1 MTKKI
6 IRGAFDLT
14 FGLFDKPRQPTRVKD
29 TLNSKQ
35 FATIQDL
42 ISEGEI
48 EGFATP
54 SKAGIARETQA
65 YTNASLKDVF
75 LNGQPILRPDANNT
89 NPEASKFNFQNIE
102 FFSRFGTSN
111 QPHIPGSEE
120 TSAPLPNF
128 TPALCTKANGGV
140 VRSLSTGKDA
150 VKVTITFNQIQH
162 LTDKGDVLGLQVD
175 LKIFLEQTLSDG
187 SSTGFQEKIN
197 DTIKGRTGDSYS
209 KEYLIALQSDYTSA
223 QIKVE
228 RITNDRTGETK
239 KDEFS
244 VTLIEEIV
252 DEKQTYPDSA
262 YSQIRID
269 SEQFNT
275 IPSRAY
281 RVRGVK
287 VRIPAESSA
296 SVSAEYTQ
304 SNLIV
309 TVNSSNHDLKE
320 GDTIVFNATNSGTSA
335 PNGTY
340 QVQGEDSTVG
350 TSAPS
355 QNTFDIVVTGLSQT
369 ISSQQ
374 SCTYKLKPH
383 VDLQTGRVNYPKG
396 YIFNGTLGSA
406 QWCSCPALILLD
418 LLTTER
424 YGFGTHIKDSNLDI
438 FSFITASKYANELV
452 DDFQGGQEARFSCN
466 VNIQGAKEAYTL
478 INELAGVMRCF
489 PIWTEG
495 SVSIVQDR
503 PTDSSYLF
511 SLANVTEAGFSYT
524 GSSLR
529 QRHSIIAVS
538 YYNMDSRQI
547 DVEIVGDDV
556 AAPNQLQEDIDR
568 QSKLGIVKKDIKAFA
583 CTSRGQAR
591 RLGKAVLLSEEQET
605 EVVNFSTSIEAGA
618 VVRPGAVISV
628 NDPVKQ
634 GQRRSGRIKSIVN
647 SAQDGVIITVDST
660 EGLNTFI
667 QNNPKCSVILPN
679 GTIETKDVTDILGST
694 ITLDST
700 SLFST
705 TPNVNSIWL
714 LQSDGDGETPQTF
727 RVINVEEQ
735 DGINFA
741 ISAVTYRNEKYQ
753 AIDSTGGI
761 SLPPRNIS
769 SLNKEKDPPSSL
781 SIIERIVVRNN
792 IAIPVLFVSWESVS
806 GVNQYQVQYRF
817 NDSNWN
823 YEVVI
828 KPEFE
833 LSNTQAG
840 TYEFK
845 VFSYNASLTLSATS
859 SDDTIVA
866 KGKREPPANVE
877 NLTMEPVT
885 NKLVRLR
892 WAEAIDPDVI
902 HGGKVYVRHSN
913 KTDGSGTFQNSIDL
927 IEALSGNT
935 TEAVC
940 PSLEGE
946 YILKF
951 RDDQG
956 NFSTGEASIILD
968 LPDLIDSQ
976 QILEDKEHTNG
987 FLGDQTNVQVVGGGL
1002 ELTDPSANL
1011 TGTYDFEN
1019 ILDLGA
1025 VFSLNLKRLVQ
1036 AIGFTV
1042 GAANRID
1049 ELIPVGTFWDDYAPN
1064 GNFDGPEINDVSAS
1078 MAVRTTIAAPS
1089 DSSYANSDFDGKP
1102 FNTFANGTFKGR
1114 GFQFR
1119 LTLRSE
1125 SIAHNISIQ
1134 QLSFL
1139 AAFESRTERS
1149 YVSGS
1154 STSTAPLSSGTNA
1167 NGLDVTFAKPFF
1179 TGATGL
1185 GGATVFPPSIGITIQ
1200 NAALGEYFVIKTDS
1214 NGNYLNAAGSNVNG
1228 LGFNIKILDSS
1239 NNPVDKKFTFQAV
1252 GYGKG
1257 V

>member
-14 FGLFDKPRQPTRVKD
+14 FGLFDRPRQPVRVKD

-54 SKAGIARETQA
+54 SKAGIAKETEA

-75 LNGQPILRPDANNT
+75 LNEQPVLRPDADNA
-89 NPEASKFNFQNIE
+89 NPEASKFNFQNVE

-111 QPHIPGSEE
+111 QPHIPGLEK

-128 TPALCTKANGGV
+128 SPALCTKANNGV

-162 LTDKGDVLGLQVD
+162 LTDKGDVLGLTVK
-175 LKIFLEQTLSDG
+175 LKISLEQTLSNG

-197 DTIKGRTGDSYS
+197 DTIKGRTGDAYS
-209 KEYLIALQSDYTSA
+209 KEYLIPLQSDYTSA

-228 RITNDRTGETK
+228 RITNDRTGESK
-239 KDEFS
+239 QDEFS
-244 VTLIEEIV
+244 VSLIEEII

-287 VRIPAESSA
+287 VRVPAESSA
-296 SVSAEYTQ
+296 SVSAQYTQ

-309 TVNSSNHDLKE
+309 TVNSSNHALKE
-320 GDTIVFNATNSGTSA
+320 GDTIVFDATNSGTSA
-335 PNGTY
+335 PDGTY

-350 TSAPS
+350 TSAPT
-355 QNTFDIVVTGLSQT
+355 QDTFDIVVTGSSQT

-383 VDLQTGRVNYPKG
+383 VDLQTGRVNYPEG

-452 DDFQGGQEARFSCN
+452 DDFQGGLEARFSCN

-556 AAPNQLQEDIDR
+556 VAPNKLQEDIDR
-568 QSKLGIVKKDIKAFA
+568 QLRLGIVKKDIKAFA

-591 RLGKAVLLSEEQET
+591 RLGRAVLLSEEQET

-634 GQRRSGRIKSIVN
+634 GQRRSGRIKSVVN
-647 SAQDGVIITVDST
+647 SAQDGVGIIVDNT
-660 EGLNTFI
+660 EGLNSFI
-667 QNNPKCSVILPN
+667 QNNAKCSVILPN
-679 GTIETKDVTDILGST
+679 GTIETKDVTSIIGSA
-694 ITLDST
+694 ITLDPN
-700 SLFST
+700 SLFSI
-705 TPNVNSIWL
+705 TPNANSIWL

-769 SLNKEKDPPSSL
+769 SLNQEKDPPSSL
-781 SIIERIVVRNN
+781 SIIEKIVVRNN
-792 IAIPVLFVSWESVS
+792 VAIPVLFVSWASVT

-845 VFSYNASLTLSATS
+845 VFSYNSSLTLSATS
-859 SDDTIVA
+859 SDNTFVA
-866 KGKREPPANVE
+866 KGKTDPPEDVQD
-877 NLTMEPVT
+877 LTIEPV
-885 NKLVRLR
+885 NSDSVRLR
-892 WAEAIDPDVI
+892 WKQSVSVDVL
-902 HGGKVYVRHSN
+902 HGGLVYIRHSN
-913 KTDGSGTFQNSIDL
+913 KTDGSGTFQDSTDL
-927 IEALSGNT
+927 IEAVPGNS
-935 TEAVC
+935 TEAIC

-951 RDDQG
+951 RDDSN
-956 NFSTGEASIILD
+956 NFSQGETSIILD
-968 LPDLIDSQ
+968 LPDLIDNK
-976 QILEDKEHTNG
+976 QILSDTQHPTFSGTK
-987 FLGDQTNVQVVGGGL
+987 TNVSTVGSGL
-1002 ELTDPSANL
+1002 QLSDPSANL
-1011 TGTYDFEN
+1011 TGTYDFTN
-1019 ILDLGA
+1019 TLDLGG
-1025 VFSLNLKRLVQ
+1025 VFSLNLKRLIQ
-1036 AIGFTV
+1036 SIGFTV
-1042 GAANRID
+1042 GNVTTID
-1049 ELIPVGTFWDDYAPN
+1049 ELIPAGTFWDDYAKN
-1064 GNFDGPEINDVSAS
+1064 GSFDGEKINDVNAFLS
-1078 MAVRTTIAAPS
+1078 VRTTQNDPS
-1089 DSSYANSDFDGKP
+1089 GSPTYTQ
-1102 FNTFANGTFKGR
+1102 FNKFANGKFKGR

-1119 LTLRSE
+1119 LNLESE
-1125 SIAHNISIQ
+1125 SIAHNISVA
-1134 QLSFL
+1134 QLSVISS
-1139 AAFESRTERS
+1139 FESRVERS
-1149 YVSGS
+1149 YK
-1154 STSTAPLSSGTNA
+1154 SSGTISTVPLTSSSSSS
-1167 NGLDVTFAKPFF
+1167 GLDVEFANKFF
-1179 TGATGL
+1179 VGTSSL
-1185 GGATVFPPSIGITIQ
+1185 GGANSFLPSIGVTIIG
-1200 NAALGEYFVIKTDS
+1200 AEAGDYFVLS
-1214 NGNYLNAAGSNVNG
+1214 NITGS
-1228 LGFNIKILDSS
+1228 GFNIKILDSS
-1239 NNPVDKKFTFQAV
+1239 NNPVNPAKQFTFQAV

>member
-14 FGLFDKPRQPTRVKD
+14 FGLFDRPRQPVRVKD

-54 SKAGIARETQA
+54 SKAGIAKETEA

-75 LNGQPILRPDANNT
+75 LNEQPVLRPDADNA
-89 NPEASKFNFQNIE
+89 NPEASKFNFQNVE

-111 QPHIPGSEE
+111 QPHIPGLEK
-120 TSAPLPNF
+120 TSAQLPNF
-128 TPALCTKANGGV
+128 SPALCTKANNGV

-150 VKVTITFNQIQH
+150 VKVTISFDQIQH
-162 LTDKGDVLGLQVD
+162 LTDEGDVFGLKVK
-175 LKIFLEQTLSDG
+175 LKISLEQTLSNG

-197 DTIKGRTGDSYS
+197 DTIKGRTGDAYS

-228 RITNDRTGETK
+228 RITNDRTGESK
-239 KDEFS
+239 QDEFS
-244 VTLIEEIV
+244 VSLIEEII

-287 VRIPAESSA
+287 VRVPAESSA
-296 SVSAEYTQ
+296 SVSAQYTQ

-309 TVNSSNHDLKE
+309 TVNSSNHALKE
-320 GDTIVFNATNSGTSA
+320 GDTIVFDATNSGTSA
-335 PNGTY
+335 PDGTY

-350 TSAPS
+350 TSAPT
-355 QNTFDIVVTGLSQT
+355 QDTFDIVVTGSSQT

-383 VDLQTGRVNYPKG
+383 VDLQTGRVNYPEG

-452 DDFQGGQEARFSCN
+452 DDFQGGKEARFSCN

-495 SVSIVQDR
+495 SVSIVQDS

-556 AAPNQLQEDIDR
+556 VAPNKLQEDIDR
-568 QSKLGIVKKDIKAFA
+568 QLRLGIVKKDIKAFA

-591 RLGKAVLLSEEQET
+591 RLGRAVLLSEEQET

-618 VVRPGAVISV
+618 VVRPGAVISI

-634 GQRRSGRIKSIVN
+634 GQRRSGRIKSVVN
-647 SAQDGVIITVDST
+647 SAQDGVGIIVDNT
-660 EGLNTFI
+660 EGLNSFI
-667 QNNPKCSVILPN
+667 QNNAKCSVILPN
-679 GTIETKDVTDILGST
+679 GTIETKDVTSIIGSA
-694 ITLDST
+694 ITLDPN
-700 SLFST
+700 SLFSI
-705 TPNVNSIWL
+705 TPNANSIWL

-741 ISAVTYRNEKYQ
+741 ISAISYRNDKYQ

-769 SLNKEKDPPSSL
+769 SLNQEKDPPSNL
-781 SIIERIVVRNN
+781 SIIEKIVVRNN
-792 IAIPVLFVSWESVS
+792 VAIPVLFVSWASVT

-845 VFSYNASLTLSATS
+845 VFSYNSSLTLSATS
-859 SDDTIVA
+859 SDDTFVA
-866 KGKREPPANVE
+866 EGKTAPPEDVQE
-877 NLTMEPVT
+877 LTIEPV
-885 NKLVRLR
+885 NSDSVRLR
-892 WAEAIDPDVI
+892 WKQSVSVDVL
-902 HGGKVYVRHSN
+902 HGGLVYIRHSN
-913 KTDGSGTFQNSIDL
+913 KTDGSGTFQDSTDL
-927 IEALSGNT
+927 IEAVPGNS
-935 TEAVC
+935 TEVIC

-951 RDDQG
+951 RDDSN
-956 NFSTGEASIILD
+956 NFSQGETSIILD
-968 LPDLIDSQ
+968 LPDLIDNK
-976 QILEDKEHTNG
+976 QILSDTQHPTFSGTK
-987 FLGDQTNVQVVGGGL
+987 TNVSTVGSGL
-1002 ELTDPSANL
+1002 QLSNPSANL
-1011 TGTYDFEN
+1011 SGTYDFTN
-1019 ILDLGA
+1019 TLDLGG
-1025 VFSLNLKRLVQ
+1025 VFSLSLKRLIQ
-1036 AIGFTV
+1036 SIGFTV
-1042 GAANRID
+1042 GNVTTID
-1049 ELIPVGTFWDDYAPN
+1049 ELIPAGTFWDDYAKN
-1064 GNFDGPEINDVSAS
+1064 GSFDGEKINDVNAFLS
-1078 MAVRTTIAAPS
+1078 VRTTQNDPS
-1089 DSSYANSDFDGKP
+1089 GSPTYTQ
-1102 FNTFANGTFKGR
+1102 FNKFANGKFKGR

-1119 LTLRSE
+1119 LNLESE
-1125 SIAHNISIQ
+1125 SIAHNISVA
-1134 QLSFL
+1134 QLSVISS
-1139 AAFESRTERS
+1139 FESRVERS
-1149 YVSGS
+1149 YK
-1154 STSTAPLSSGTNA
+1154 SSGTISTVPLTSSSSSS
-1167 NGLDVTFAKPFF
+1167 GLDVEFANKFF
-1179 TGATGL
+1179 VGTSSL
-1185 GGATVFPPSIGITIQ
+1185 GGANSFLPSIGVTIIG
-1200 NAALGEYFVIKTDS
+1200 AEAGDYFVLS
-1214 NGNYLNAAGSNVNG
+1214 NITGS
-1228 LGFNIKILDSS
+1228 GFNIKILDSS
-1239 NNPVDKKFTFQAV
+1239 NNPVNPAKQFTFQAV

>member
-14 FGLFDKPRQPTRVKD
+14 FGLFDRPRQPVRVKD

-54 SKAGIARETQA
+54 SKAGIAKETEA

-75 LNGQPILRPDANNT
+75 LNEQPVLRPDADNA
-89 NPEASKFNFQNIE
+89 NPEASKFNFQNVE

-111 QPHIPGSEE
+111 QPHIPGLEK
-120 TSAPLPNF
+120 TSAQLPNF
-128 TPALCTKANGGV
+128 SPALCTKANNGV

-162 LTDKGDVLGLQVD
+162 LTDKGDVLGLTVK
-175 LKIFLEQTLSDG
+175 LKISLEQTLSNG

-197 DTIKGRTGDSYS
+197 DTIKGRTGDAYS
-209 KEYLIALQSDYTSA
+209 KEYLIPLQSDYTSA

-228 RITNDRTGETK
+228 RITNDRTGESK
-239 KDEFS
+239 QDEFS
-244 VTLIEEIV
+244 VSLIEEII

-287 VRIPAESSA
+287 VRVPAESSA

-309 TVNSSNHDLKE
+309 TVNSSNHALKE
-320 GDTIVFNATNSGTSA
+320 GDTIVFDATNSGTSA
-335 PNGTY
+335 PDGTY

-350 TSAPS
+350 TSAPT
-355 QNTFDIVVTGLSQT
+355 QDTFDIVVTGSSQT

-383 VDLQTGRVNYPKG
+383 VDLQTGRVNYPEG

-452 DDFQGGQEARFSCN
+452 DDFQGGLEARFSCN

-495 SVSIVQDR
+495 SVSIVQDS

-556 AAPNQLQEDIDR
+556 VAPNKLQEDIDR
-568 QSKLGIVKKDIKAFA
+568 QLRLGIVKKDIKAFA

-591 RLGKAVLLSEEQET
+591 RLGRAVLLSEEQET

-618 VVRPGAVISV
+618 VVRPGAVISI

-634 GQRRSGRIKSIVN
+634 GQRRSGRIKSVVN
-647 SAQDGVIITVDST
+647 SAQDGVGIIIDNT
-660 EGLNTFI
+660 EGLNSFI
-667 QNNPKCSVILPN
+667 QNNAKCSVILPN
-679 GTIETKDVTDILGST
+679 GTIETKDVTSIIGSA
-694 ITLDST
+694 ITLDPN
-700 SLFST
+700 SLFSI
-705 TPNVNSIWL
+705 TPNANSIWL

-741 ISAVTYRNEKYQ
+741 ISAISYRNDKYQ

-769 SLNKEKDPPSSL
+769 SLNQEKDPPSNL
-781 SIIERIVVRNN
+781 SIIEKIVVRNN
-792 IAIPVLFVSWESVS
+792 VAIPVLFVSWASVT

-845 VFSYNASLTLSATS
+845 VFSYNSSLTLSATS
-859 SDDTIVA
+859 SDDTFVA
-866 KGKREPPANVE
+866 KGKTDPPEDVQD
-877 NLTMEPVT
+877 LTIEPV
-885 NKLVRLR
+885 NSDSVRLR
-892 WAEAIDPDVI
+892 WKQSVSVDVL
-902 HGGKVYVRHSN
+902 HGGLVYIRHSN
-913 KTDGSGTFQNSIDL
+913 KTDGSGTFQDSTDL
-927 IEALSGNT
+927 IEAVPGNS
-935 TEAVC
+935 TEVIC

-951 RDDQG
+951 RDDSN
-956 NFSTGEASIILD
+956 NFSQGETSIILD
-968 LPDLIDSQ
+968 LPDLIDNK
-976 QILEDKEHTNG
+976 QILSDTQHPTFSGTK
-987 FLGDQTNVQVVGGGL
+987 TNVSTVGSGL
-1002 ELTDPSANL
+1002 QLSDPSANL
-1011 TGTYDFEN
+1011 SGTYDFTN
-1019 ILDLGA
+1019 TLDLGG
-1025 VFSLNLKRLVQ
+1025 VFSLSLKRSIQ
-1036 AIGFTV
+1036 SIGFTV
-1042 GAANRID
+1042 GNVTTID
-1049 ELIPVGTFWDDYAPN
+1049 ELIPAGTFWDDYAKN
-1064 GNFDGPEINDVSAS
+1064 GSFDGEKINDVNAFLS
-1078 MAVRTTIAAPS
+1078 VRTTQNDPS
-1089 DSSYANSDFDGKP
+1089 GSPTYTQ
-1102 FNTFANGTFKGR
+1102 FNKFANGKFKGR

-1119 LTLRSE
+1119 LNLESE
-1125 SIAHNISIQ
+1125 SIAHNISVA
-1134 QLSFL
+1134 QLSVISS
-1139 AAFESRTERS
+1139 FESRVERS
-1149 YVSGS
+1149 YK
-1154 STSTAPLSSGTNA
+1154 SSGTISTVPLTSSSSSS
-1167 NGLDVTFAKPFF
+1167 GLDVEFANKFF
-1179 TGATGL
+1179 VGTSSL
-1185 GGATVFPPSIGITIQ
+1185 GGANSFLPSIGITIIG
-1200 NAALGEYFVIKTDS
+1200 AEAGDYFVLS
-1214 NGNYLNAAGSNVNG
+1214 NITGS
-1228 LGFNIKILDSS
+1228 GFNIKILDSS
-1239 NNPVDKKFTFQAV
+1239 NNPVNPAKQFTFQAV